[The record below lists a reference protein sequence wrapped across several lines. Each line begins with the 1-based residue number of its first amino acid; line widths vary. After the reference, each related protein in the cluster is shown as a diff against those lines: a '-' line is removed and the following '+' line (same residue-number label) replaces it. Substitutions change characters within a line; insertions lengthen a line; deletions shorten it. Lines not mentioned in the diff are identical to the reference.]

1 MPRGLARG
9 ASSSASE
16 GSSSTAPGSNGKM
29 GENEEKQRQNSLFHK
44 TKMCRFNQIG
54 MCTRGNLCRFAHG
67 SLDMNPLPD
76 LSRTKLCAE
85 LINTG
90 QCSDPKC
97 KFAHTRRELRR
108 HPFVLASDSDQSGL
122 RSGVRRQ
129 PRVAAAPDEAPGQG
143 VAQLQANAN
152 LLCSDLVKV
161 LSRMQQ
167 TGQVGSSAL
176 YGDLAHVLKGF
187 GESEL
192 VDTSFRHNHANGG
205 FVSPEF
211 DSVTG
216 VFSDES
222 LAGGWWKNHKDRLNA
237 VYLSPP
243 DYHGAGMGGA
253 AEMEHLTAPFAWEE
267 DSFYQ
272 TLLDERAAPPG
283 QAVAAEQHQKPEP
296 KLLSP
301 MYAPSM
307 SLSVPPP
314 LALA

>member
-1 MPRGLARG
+1 
-9 ASSSASE
+9 
-16 GSSSTAPGSNGKM
+16 
-29 GENEEKQRQNSLFHK
+29 
-44 TKMCRFNQIG
+44 
-54 MCTRGNLCRFAHG
+54 
-67 SLDMNPLPD
+67 MNPLPD

-90 QCSDPKC
+90 QCSDKNC
-97 KFAHTRRELRR
+97 KFAHTRREIRR
-108 HPFVLASDSDQSGL
+108 QPFVVASDKYHSGL
-122 RSGVRRQ
+122 RSGVKWQ
-129 PRVAAAPDEAPGQG
+129 PRVPAAPDAALGQG
-143 VAQLQANAN
+143 VAQLQANAH

-161 LSRMQQ
+161 LSKMKQ

-176 YGDLAHVLKGF
+176 YGDLAHVLKDF
-187 GESEL
+187 GESDL
-192 VDTSFRHNHANGG
+192 VDTSFQQKYANGG

-222 LAGGWWKNHKDRLNA
+222 MAGGWWKDHKNRLNA
-237 VYLSPP
+237 VYLNPP
-243 DYHGAGMGGA
+243 DYYHGAGTGGA
-253 AEMEHLTAPFAWEE
+253 AEKDHFAASLAWE
-267 DSFYQ
+267 DDPFYQ
-272 TLLDERAAPPG
+272 DLLDERAAPPG